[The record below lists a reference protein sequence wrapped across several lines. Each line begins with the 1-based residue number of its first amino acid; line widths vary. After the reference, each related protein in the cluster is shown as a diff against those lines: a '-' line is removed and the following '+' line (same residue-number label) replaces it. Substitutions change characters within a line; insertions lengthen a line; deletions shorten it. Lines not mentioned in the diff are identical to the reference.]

1 MAGII
6 SPWNFPLILS
16 LGDGIPALVA
26 GCGLVIKPS
35 EFTPLTLMELVRA
48 WKEEIGAPD
57 VFDVVNG
64 HGRDRRERSSTSATS
79 SSSPARSEPGRS
91 S

>member
-1 MAGII
+1 M
-6 SPWNFPLILS
+6 ILS

-26 GCGLVIKPS
+26 GCALVIKPS
-35 EFTPLTLMELVRA
+35 EFTPLTLLELVRA

-57 VFDVVNG
+57 VFDVVTG
-64 HGRDRRERSSTSATS
+64 MGETAARSSTRATS
-79 SSSPARSEPGRS
+79 SSSPARSGPARS